1 MKYEALLFSASR
13 KKDYRWL
20 LVPEGFSKDHAQI
33 LLSIFNIYDRNK
45 NTKIIKNAEVNPT
58 FLVTFRDAAYLF
70 TCGQTDKSD
79 EFGRKI
85 HAMQGLC
92 VNENAL
98 FEFRNEISFIL
109 YESKT
114 LLNIWSEFDEKEA
127 DNYSFSKSRVYNFE
141 RRMDRYDLLKIYSEV
156 ETLKPKNF
164 FTNQPTLVPFSLV
177 GFAQLIKY
185 MTSPYVALPSFAF
198 GAMPDMFEVY
208 SRFKIIAP
216 AYQVETDDY

>member
-20 LVPEGFSKDHAQI
+20 LVPQVFSKDHAQI
-33 LLSIFNIYDRNK
+33 LLSIYNIYDKNK
-45 NTKIIKNAEVNPT
+45 NVKTIRNSEISPL
-58 FLVTFRDAAYLF
+58 FLLTFRDAAYLF

-85 HAMQGLC
+85 HAMQGLY
-92 VNENAL
+92 VSENAL
-98 FEFRNEISFIL
+98 FEFRNEIPFIL
-109 YESKT
+109 YESNK

-127 DNYSFSKSRVYNFE
+127 DSLSFSKSKTYTFE
-141 RRMDRYDLLKIYSEV
+141 GKMDRYDLLRIYSEV
-156 ETLKPKNF
+156 EMLKPKNI
-164 FTNQPTLVPFSLV
+164 FTNQPIIIPFNSI
-177 GFAQLIKY
+177 GFTQLIKY

-198 GAMPDMFEVY
+198 GAMPDMFEIY